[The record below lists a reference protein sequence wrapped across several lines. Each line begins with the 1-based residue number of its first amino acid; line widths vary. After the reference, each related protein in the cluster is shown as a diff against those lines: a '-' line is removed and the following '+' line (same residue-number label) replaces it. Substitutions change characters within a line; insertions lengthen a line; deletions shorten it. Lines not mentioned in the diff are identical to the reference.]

1 MSCQQKHYS
10 SVLALICFSLRQFS
24 ELVLRNTYISLLQ
37 LMLSPQAKNFGTRWT
52 NGLLRCTMTNSDLLN
67 CMKTEKCY
75 DLRQLT

>member
-37 LMLSPQAKNFGTRWT
+37 LMLSPQDKEFWHKADKWIVALHNDEF
-52 NGLLRCTMTNSDLLN
+52 
-67 CMKTEKCY
+67 
-75 DLRQLT
+75 

>member
-37 LMLSPQAKNFGTRWT
+37 LMLSPQDKEFWQKADKWIVALHNDEF
-52 NGLLRCTMTNSDLLN
+52 
-67 CMKTEKCY
+67 
-75 DLRQLT
+75 